1 MVNYIIDKN
10 ITITGNLTVNG
21 SIISIMTKKDY
32 DNYNK
37 SNLKSITELVGHND
51 IYDDDLTIEN
61 NLICINFGDTIPNL
75 IISGCTTTPNVITL
89 DSNK

>member
-21 SIISIMTKKDY
+21 SIINIMTKKDY

-37 SNLKSITELVGHND
+37 NNLKSITELTGDTN
-51 IYDDDLTIEN
+51 IYNDDLNIEN
-61 NLICINFGDTIPNL
+61 NLICINFGNDIPEL
-75 IISGCTTTPNVITL
+75 IVNGCTTSLDFITL
-89 DSNK
+89 DSGK

>member
-37 SNLKSITELVGHND
+37 TNLKSITELIGNID
-51 IYDDDLTIEN
+51 IYDDDLNIEN
-61 NLICINFGDTIPNL
+61 NLICINFGNNIPEL
-75 IISGCTTTPNVITL
+75 IVNGCTTSIDFITL
-89 DSNK
+89 DSCK